1 MILTTPFGM
10 VPVMAWQGEKGEM
23 LPVNFATSQVEC
35 TPFTD
40 FLPVAAHQQEGLV
53 MTSESRVV
61 TSSPVVVALDYD
73 NRDKAFAFVDRID
86 PRDCR
91 LKVGKEM
98 FTLFGPQFVRDL
110 QQRGFDIFLDLKFH
124 DIPNTTAHAVAA
136 AADLG
141 VWMVNVHA
149 SGGARM
155 MTAAREALVPFGK
168 DAPLL
173 IAVTVLTSMEAGDL
187 QDLGIALSPADYA
200 AKLAALTQ
208 QCGLD
213 GVVCSAQEAV
223 RFKQE
228 LGQSFKLVTPGIR
241 PAGSEAG
248 DQRRIMTP
256 EQAKAAGVD
265 YMVIGRP
272 VTQSA
277 DPAQTLRAINASLF
291 KGE

>member
-1 MILTTPFGM
+1 
-10 VPVMAWQGEKGEM
+10 
-23 LPVNFATSQVEC
+23 
-35 TPFTD
+35 
-40 FLPVAAHQQEGLV
+40 
-53 MTSESRVV
+53 MTSVASSSSRVV
-61 TSSPVVVALDYD
+61 TESPVVVALDYN
-73 NRDKAFAFVDRID
+73 NRDSALAFVDLID

-98 FTLFGPQFVRDL
+98 FTLFGPQIVRDL

-173 IAVTVLTSMEAGDL
+173 IAVTVLTSMEASDL
-187 QDLGIALSPADYA
+187 LDLGVTLSPADQA
-200 AKLAALTQ
+200 ERLARLTQ
-208 QCGLD
+208 HCGLD

-223 RFKQE
+223 RFKSA
-228 LGQSFKLVTPGIR
+228 LGNNFKLVTPGIR
-241 PAGSEAG
+241 PQGSEAG

-256 EQAKAAGVD
+256 EEALAAGVD

-272 VTQSA
+272 ITQSA
-277 DPAQTLRAINASLF
+277 DPALTLKAINTSLG
-291 KGE
+291 KVTG